1 MSPTPPTPGVAAL
14 VARRLW
20 DWDNAA
26 DVRGVRGAVL
36 FVDIAGFTRLTESAQ
51 ARAGTRGI
59 EELTIRLNALFS
71 DLVDAA
77 HQTGGDILKFGG
89 DALLAAFDDT
99 PSAPD
104 GLARALRSAHAM
116 RLLAIRHRR
125 HLRTLKLRL
134 GLAHGPWREGVAGG
148 ADGRREHFVW
158 GKTVTRAMAAAD
170 ASAGQICYWG
180 RARDLEG
187 IDRAAARRIGPSLF
201 ELRQRG
207 NAAMDAPPP
216 PPRPPRDPTNLL
228 RFVGEPLHT
237 LETLA
242 EFDPTRSTEHRR
254 VVSLF
259 VYWQSPALR
268 ADPATSARQLEF
280 ILSCAQ
286 ETVVA
291 HDGLWARSDPAGPRQ
306 KLLFLFGAT
315 VSRADDID
323 RALHCAAALH
333 ARVREARPTWPGLR
347 VGIGIAAGTAL
358 TGFVGNTSRRE
369 FTALGERV
377 NLAARLAA
385 RAASGTTLVD
395 AMVRDGASAY
405 WFRHSGI
412 VRLKNVRRPT
422 PVFVPVPPGTVRS
435 ASDTDNIVEHPEA
448 MRRLVDA
455 WIRDER
461 AIRLAVAPG
470 ADWGRFLRQFTS
482 GSHTDERAVTIRID
496 LSESESAH
504 PLGGCR
510 LLLRRLLGAQA
521 SLPEKWPSEV
531 RAALWESGDPN
542 GRQLSWTDPETAAHA
557 IGRHLQTLRLP
568 AALVIV
574 QGYETAGVLDRLVIR
589 HLAATCRPRWILI
602 DCGGGH
608 ADAETDTV
616 IHLGPLPAEEF
627 AEFIGNL
634 MSPDRPARELMSFL
648 LSRSQGV
655 PRLARQFFVSLQRTQ
670 AVTRSPG
677 RGGVWRLRDPAAAR
691 IPDGLRAYYLQ
702 GFDRLPSPAKMA
714 ARAIALWGPAAPV
727 DGIAM
732 LCADLSPA
740 EVRDAVAHLQSQ
752 MMIECLDGGDGQRVA
767 FLDRGCREAVYSS
780 MSHELREQWH
790 RRIAAALRAMSNPDP
805 GAIGDHL
812 YAARRPQSAQ
822 WLARASKRAARHWM
836 LEKAST
842 WTRRAILATQGRYD
856 DASTIRLPR
865 RPLTARE
872 VGLFDDW
879 VGLLALRGQYD
890 EARKLH
896 QGLASLAAR
905 AGEYGRAAHHRLE
918 AARMDWYAGHYDR
931 SGREARAVLHDAH
944 RPPDALLTAQA
955 AYLYGETCRRT
966 GRSTAALRALEQA
979 RDLLGDAHN
988 PGLLADAHNALGLLH
1003 WSCGRLSEARRC
1015 FEQSLRALG
1024 RRGAPAR
1031 RGQVANNLGILLEEM
1046 GALHKARRH
1055 YARAFAIFDR
1065 IGIRRHRAY
1074 SLGNLANL
1082 HRHSASYEQA
1092 REAYEEVE
1100 TELRAIGE
1108 GHAAAYT
1115 AGNLGDLARDFGDW
1129 AEAHRRYEQALQFAL
1144 KSGDQELK
1152 AECQVRRAH
1161 LHWLAGVTRPLPR
1174 LLRSATAAARRA
1186 NSREFA
1192 LYAALLD
1199 AERVT
1204 MTGDASRAQRTW
1216 DRVLDEARAVGLVYY
1231 VLWAWYGRLRCH
1243 FTAASCRATAS
1254 ELRQALRLAR
1264 QSGYRWWELRLAIL
1278 GARSARANRLRAA
1291 CRERA
1296 IALIGKI
1303 AAGIGDPQVR
1313 ARFVQSPLVAELA
1326 SDEVGRFI
1334 APDAFSR
1341 NQPRM

>member
-1 MSPTPPTPGVAAL
+1 MSPTPSTPGVAAL

-20 DWDNAA
+20 DWDDAA
-26 DVRGVRGAVL
+26 PVRDVRGAVL
-36 FVDIAGFTRLTESAQ
+36 FADIAGFTRLTETAQ

-59 EELTIRLNALFS
+59 EELTIRLNALFG

-77 HQTGGDILKFGG
+77 HQAGGDILKFGG
-89 DALLAAFDDT
+89 DALLAAFDDS

-104 GLARALRSAHAM
+104 GLTRALRSAHAM
-116 RLLAIRHRR
+116 RHVAARHRR

-134 GLAHGPWREGVAGG
+134 GLAHGPWREGVAGRG
-148 ADGRREHFVW
+148 AGRREHFVW
-158 GKTVTRAMAAAD
+158 GRTVSRAMAAAD
-170 ASAGQICYWG
+170 ASAGLICLWG
-180 RARDLEG
+180 RARMLEG
-187 IDRAAARRIGPSLF
+187 QDGVSARRIGPSLF
-201 ELRQRG
+201 ELRESRG
-207 NAAMDAPPP
+207 DVLDTPSPL
-216 PPRPPRDPTNLL
+216 PRPPLDTTNLL
-228 RFVGEPLHT
+228 RLVGEPLRT
-237 LETLA
+237 LESLA
-242 EFDPTRSTEHRR
+242 VFDPTRSTEHRR

-259 VYWQSPALR
+259 VYWQSPALH
-268 ADPATSARQLEF
+268 ADPESSARQLEF

-286 ETVVA
+286 EAVVA
-291 HDGLWARSDPAGPRQ
+291 HDGLWARSDPAGARQ

-315 VSRADDID
+315 ASRADDID

-333 ARVREARPTWPGLR
+333 ARVRDARRVWPRLR

-358 TGFVGNTSRRE
+358 TGFVGNASRRE
-369 FTALGERV
+369 FTALGEQV

-395 AMVRDGASAY
+395 AMVRDSASAY
-405 WFRHSGI
+405 WFRHAGI
-412 VRLKNVRRPT
+412 VPLKNVRRPR
-422 PVFVPVPPGTVRS
+422 PVFVPVPPGSLRC
-435 ASDTDNIVEHPEA
+435 ASDADEIVEHPDA

-455 WIRDER
+455 WTRNER

-482 GSHTDERAVTIRID
+482 GSHTDERADTIRIV
-496 LSESESAH
+496 LTESESAH

-510 LLLRRLLGAQA
+510 LLLRRLLGTQA
-521 SLPEKWPSEV
+521 PLPETWPPEIRDV
-531 RAALWESGDPN
+531 LQESGDSS
-542 GRQLSWTDPETAAHA
+542 GRQLPWTDPETAAHA

-574 QGYETAGVLDRLVIR
+574 QGYETAGVLDRLLIR
-589 HLAATCRPRWILI
+589 HLAATCPPRWILI
-602 DCGGGH
+602 DCDGH
-608 ADAETDTV
+608 VDAEADNV

-627 AEFIGNL
+627 AEFIGNHL
-634 MSPDRPARELMSFL
+634 SPDRPARELMSFL
-648 LSRSQGV
+648 LSRSQGM
-655 PRLARQFFVSLQRTQ
+655 PRPARQFFVSLQRTQ

-677 RGGVWRLRDPAAAR
+677 RVGVWRLRDLAAAR

-702 GFDRLPSPAKMA
+702 GFDRLPSLAKTT

-727 DGIAM
+727 DGVIM
-732 LCADLSPA
+732 LCADIP
-740 EVRDAVAHLQSQ
+740 EPQVRDAIALLQSQ
-752 MMIECLDGGDGQRVA
+752 AMIECLDGGNGQRVA

-790 RRIAAALRAMSNPDP
+790 RRIAAALRVTSPPDP

-812 YAARRPQSAQ
+812 YAARQPQSAP
-822 WLARASKRAARHWM
+822 WLARAARRAARHWM
-836 LEKAST
+836 LEKASA
-842 WTRRAILATQGRYD
+842 WTRRAILASQGRFD

-865 RPLTARE
+865 RPLTAAEIR
-872 VGLFDDW
+872 LFDGW
-879 VGLLALRGQYD
+879 VRLLALRGRHD
-890 EARKLH
+890 EARGLH
-896 QGLASLAAR
+896 QRLASLAAR
-905 AGEYGRAAHHRLE
+905 GGEYGTAAHHRLE

-931 SGREARAVLHDAH
+931 SGREARAVLRDVR

-966 GRSTAALRALEQA
+966 GRSTAAQRALEQA
-979 RDLLGDAHN
+979 RDLLSDAQD

-1003 WSCGRLSEARRC
+1003 WSCGRLPEARHC
-1015 FEQSLRALG
+1015 FEQSLRALS
-1024 RRGAPAR
+1024 RRGDPAR
-1031 RGQVANNLGILLEEM
+1031 RGQVANNLGILMEEM
-1046 GALHKARRH
+1046 GSLHKARRH
-1055 YARAFAIFDR
+1055 YARAFTMFDR

-1082 HRHSASYEQA
+1082 YRHGASYEQA
-1092 REAYEEVE
+1092 RAAYEEVE

-1161 LHWLAGVTRPLPR
+1161 LHWLTGATRPLPR
-1174 LLRSATAAARRA
+1174 LLRSATVAARRA

-1204 MTGDASRAQRTW
+1204 MAGDAAGVQPIWNRL
-1216 DRVLDEARAVGLVYY
+1216 LDDARAVGLAYY

-1243 FTAASCRATAS
+1243 FEAAPGRATAS
-1254 ELRQALRLAR
+1254 EFRQALRLAR

-1278 GARSARANRLRAA
+1278 GARSARAVRLRAA

-1296 IALIGKI
+1296 IALMGKI
-1303 AAGIGDPQVR
+1303 AAGIGDPQIR
-1313 ARFVQSPLVAELA
+1313 ARFVQSPLVAELGA
-1326 SDEVGRFI
+1326 GESAWLVTAD
-1334 APDAFSR
+1334 ALSPD
-1341 NQPRM
+1341 QTPM